1 VCSPMKKKYVDTF
14 PLTENERLA
23 ELEIQ
28 QKEAAVQKKQE
39 DKCA

>member
-1 VCSPMKKKYVDTF
+1 MKKKYVDTF

-39 DKCA
+39 DKFA

>member
-1 VCSPMKKKYVDTF
+1 MKKKYVDIF

-28 QKEAAVQKKQE
+28 QKEAAVQKKKE

>member
-1 VCSPMKKKYVDTF
+1 MKKKYFDTF

-28 QKEAAVQKKQE
+28 QKEGADQKKQE